1 MFGIEEYLW
10 AGEFTSKLYSR
21 LGGTPIHRGKVDW
34 KGLNSIRNLFANGRF
49 PLAIAPEG
57 ATNGHNEIIGPLEP
71 GIGQMGLWCLDDL
84 EKQDRK
90 EDVYIL
96 PLGIQYSYIE
106 EDWNRL
112 ETLLDSFIQDLSAK
126 DVLIPF
132 GLTDGMNP
140 TLGIFLH
147 LSES

>member
-1 MFGIEEYLW
+1 
-10 AGEFTSKLYSR
+10 
-21 LGGTPIHRGKVDW
+21 
-34 KGLNSIRNLFANGRF
+34 
-49 PLAIAPEG
+49 
-57 ATNGHNEIIGPLEP
+57 
-71 GIGQMGLWCLDDL
+71 MGLWCLDDL

-126 DVLIPF
+126 
-132 GLTDGMNP
+132 MY
-140 TLGIFLH
+140 
-147 LSES
+147 

>member
-1 MFGIEEYLW
+1 
-10 AGEFTSKLYSR
+10 
-21 LGGTPIHRGKVDW
+21 
-34 KGLNSIRNLFANGRF
+34 
-49 PLAIAPEG
+49 
-57 ATNGHNEIIGPLEP
+57 
-71 GIGQMGLWCLDDL
+71 MGLWCLDDL
-84 EKQDRK
+84 EKQGRK

-132 GLTDGMNP
+132 GLTDGINP